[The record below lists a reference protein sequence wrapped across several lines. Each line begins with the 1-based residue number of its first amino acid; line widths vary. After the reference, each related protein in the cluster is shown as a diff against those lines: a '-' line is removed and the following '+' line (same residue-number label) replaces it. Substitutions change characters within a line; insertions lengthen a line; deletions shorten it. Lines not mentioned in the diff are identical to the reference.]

1 MKYEEN
7 NILTPNI
14 FQIYD
19 KKIIQ
24 RLYNKLHNYII
35 YSLLIITFKSQSIIE
50 NL

>member
-7 NILTPNI
+7 NNLTPNI

-24 RLYNKLHNYII
+24 RLYDIYYII
-35 YSLLIITFKSQSIIE
+35 IIYDI
-50 NL
+50 